1 MRGVDSS
8 MAALRRDIRSK
19 AGCCVALGWAAGMA
33 AVGIDCG
40 RRRGLLAACLL
51 ACFVLRHV
59 YRDLTWPSRRDSL
72 RHPGQQWPG
81 APHRRAQMQAAAL
94 RAAAGMAAAEWRRDM
109 RSTFPAAAL
118 PLGRDRRSAE
128 PLA

>member
-59 YRDLTWPSRRDSL
+59 YRDLTMAVSSRFAASPR
-72 RHPGQQWPG
+72 PTM
-81 APHRRAQMQAAAL
+81 ARRTPPA
-94 RAAAGMAAAEWRRDM
+94 RANASGGTARRCWHGSS
-109 RSTFPAAAL
+109 RVEARYA
-118 PLGRDRRSAE
+118 
-128 PLA
+128 